1 MAASPLILGET
12 QRAAL
17 AQLRQKAAAEPIDV
31 LAVIERC
38 KSPRGQAEHLKRMET
53 YSIEIPTAFVVTFSI
68 ETGHPSGTCRHM
80 SMSSERRGRTPT
92 PEAVWMIAEEL
103 GFHGGL
109 ERCSVW
115 KEDIG
120 QGDVAINVAQPIAV
134 TEAARA

>member
-12 QRAAL
+12 QRANL
-17 AQLRQKAAAEPIDV
+17 TQLRKKAAAEPIDV

-38 KSPRGQAEHLKRMET
+38 KSPQGQAEHFERMKAF
-53 YSIEIPTAFVVTFSI
+53 SIPIPAAFMVTFSI

-103 GFHGGL
+103 GFRGGL

-120 QGDVAINVAQPIAV
+120 AGDVAINVAQPLQIG
-134 TEAARA
+134 EGGRA